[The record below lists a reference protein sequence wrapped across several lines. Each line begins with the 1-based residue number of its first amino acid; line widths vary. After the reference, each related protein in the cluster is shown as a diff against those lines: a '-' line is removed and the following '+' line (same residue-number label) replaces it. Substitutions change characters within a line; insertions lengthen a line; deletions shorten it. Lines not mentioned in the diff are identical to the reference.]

1 MTAKCRRDVHNPS
14 IRAPGSPWLRFTVAA
29 VAAVFCVLALGEGF
43 ARFAPPQ
50 VVRDYFRYGEAADGI
65 FRPDPELGADYR
77 SFDVLQRAFADAF
90 DAIGPL
96 QDPTPT
102 WLMFGNSFVQAP
114 GMLADTARAAMP
126 DKRIVNLPRN
136 VDLPLRVAQARLLLD
151 AGLRP
156 QRLIFVLLPLDMTHI
171 GSRPLA
177 YIDVTPNGAITTRAR
192 WPEGP
197 LGVVTNASRLAAI
210 AWIRSGRSVGDPAFR
225 REDVSNAPSPR
236 VRQDLA
242 TILGVLARSARQHD
256 VPVTVVAIPNREQ
269 IFGQHGR
276 GFQAELGA
284 ICADLGLDFFDAGP
298 VFVADADKKTLF
310 LPDWHFSERGNRLL
324 LGGLLDHLG
333 SRSGTRD

>member
-1 MTAKCRRDVHNPS
+1 MHNPT
-14 IRAPGSPWLRFTVAA
+14 IQEPGSPWLRFIVAA
-29 VAAVFCVLALGEGF
+29 VAAAFCVLALGEGF
-43 ARFAPPQ
+43 AHFAPPQ
-50 VVRDYFRYGEAADGI
+50 AVRDYFGYGEAADGI

-77 SFDVLQRAFADAF
+77 SFDSLKREFADIFA
-90 DAIGPL
+90 AIGPL
-96 QDPTPT
+96 QEPQPT

-136 VDLPLRVAQARLLLD
+136 VDLPLRVGQARLLLD

-156 QRLIFVLLPLDMTHI
+156 KRLIFVLLPLDLVHI
-171 GSRPLA
+171 GARPLA
-177 YIDVTPNGAITTRAR
+177 FIDVTPNGAITTRAR

-197 LGVVTNASRLAAI
+197 LGAVTNASRLAAI

-269 IFGQHGR
+269 IFGKHGL
-276 GFQAELGA
+276 GFQAELA
-284 ICADLGLDFFDAGP
+284 TLCAELGLDFYDAAAL
-298 VFVADADKKTLF
+298 FIADSDKQTLF

-324 LGGLLDHLG
+324 LGGLLAHLR
-333 SRSGTRD
+333 SVSGTRD